1 MDTFFEGNSVIIV
14 IDTGFEGLD
23 SATLIEI
30 IVTKPSGDIAKW
42 TAEQVDPTDAIWT
55 ELGLTVTDQDITY
68 TTDSDDLDETGTYKM
83 QAHVEWNAG
92 MDELHGTIEK
102 FKVKAHLPEARMT
115 LTGSYVDAAEAET
128 YFENNPRAITF
139 LDSEYL
145 EWYLQEATRH
155 IDQLRLRGDKYDST
169 QDRAFPRVIDGIIVG
184 DSDQNAVVPDD
195 VLRACMEE
203 AIALYAEQSAGGTSR
218 ASLQEAGVASYQIPG
233 IISETFRPGA
243 GSASQMGLKSSSSY
257 RLLSKYIARSVPIR

>member
-1 MDTFFEGNSVIIV
+1 MVDTPFN
-14 IDTGFEGLD
+14 D
-23 SATLIEI
+23 SYIE
-30 IVTKPSGDIAKW
+30 
-42 TAEQVDPTDAIWT
+42 TDAI
-55 ELGLTVTDQDITY
+55 LAAMIGANPSASAVALKALAAA
-68 TTDSDDLDETGTYKM
+68 S
-83 QAHVEWNAG
+83 QA
-92 MDELHGTIEK
+92 
-102 FKVKAHLPEARMT
+102 
-115 LTGSYVDAAEAET
+115 
-128 YFENNPRAITF
+128 
-139 LDSEYL
+139 
-145 EWYLQEATRH
+145 WYCQEATRH

-243 GSASQMGLKSSSSY
+243 GSAR
-257 RLLSKYIARSVPIR
+257 RL